1 MTHYSFKLKIMLFKI
16 ILILHIISGSTGL
29 LLGTFIL
36 LRKKGDQLHRNTGKI
51 FTLAM
56 VSTGLCAFYL
66 SVVHPNLFLFI
77 VGVFTIYLSI
87 SGYRMIQLKK
97 VHEGQKPQLFDTLLT
112 FAMVI
117 CSIIFFYIACKYL
130 VAKELFGLV
139 FALFGF
145 VSLRLCYTEYK
156 VYIGKITDK
165 KYWLKNH
172 IGRMT
177 GAYIAAFTAFLV
189 VNNTFLPP
197 ILAWSLPGIIGGIFI
212 SRTIKKLN

>member
-1 MTHYSFKLKIMLFKI
+1 MVHYSFKLKTMLFQI

-36 LRKKGDQLHRNTGKI
+36 IRKKGDQLHRNTGKI
-51 FTLAM
+51 FTIAM

-97 VHEGQKPQLFDTLLT
+97 AHEGQKPQLFDAILT

-117 CSIIFFYIACKYL
+117 CSFIFFYIAYKYL
-130 VAKELFGLV
+130 IVTELFGLV
-139 FALFGF
+139 FALFGL
-145 VSLRLCYTEYK
+145 VSLGLCFNEYK
-156 VYIGKITDK
+156 AYVGKVSDK
-165 KYWLKNH
+165 KYGLKNH

-189 VNNTFLPP
+189 VNNTFIPP
-197 ILAWSLPGIIGGIFI
+197 VLAWSLPGIIGGIFI

>member
-1 MTHYSFKLKIMLFKI
+1 MVFQI
-16 ILILHIISGSTGL
+16 ILVLHIISGSIGI

-36 LRKKGDQLHRNTGKI
+36 LRKKGDPLHRTTGKV
-51 FTLAM
+51 FTIAM

-66 SVVHPNLFLFI
+66 SIIHPNLFLFI
-77 VGVFTIYLSI
+77 VSVFTIYLSI

-97 VHEGQKPQLFDTLLT
+97 VHQGQKPQLFDTILT
-112 FAMVI
+112 IVMVI
-117 CSIIFFYIACKYL
+117 CSFLFFYRASKYL
-130 VAKELFGLV
+130 LAKEPFGLV
-139 FALFGF
+139 FALFGL
-145 VSLRLCYTEYK
+145 VSIRLCYSEFKAYTGK
-156 VYIGKITDK
+156 VTDK

-212 SRTIKKLN
+212 SKTLKKLN

>member
-1 MTHYSFKLKIMLFKI
+1 MVHYSFKLKTMLFQI
-16 ILILHIISGSTGL
+16 ILVLHIISGSTGL
-29 LLGTFIL
+29 LLGTYIL
-36 LRKKGDQLHRNTGKI
+36 LRKKGDQLHRNSGKL
-51 FTLAM
+51 FTIAM

-77 VGVFTIYLSI
+77 VGVFTVYLSI
-87 SGYRMIQLKK
+87 SGYRMVQLKK
-97 VHEGQKPQLFDTLLT
+97 VREGQKPQLFDTILT
-112 FAMVI
+112 FTMVI
-117 CSIIFFYIACKYL
+117 CSIIFFYIAYKYL
-130 VAKELFGLV
+130 VSKEVFGLV
-139 FALFGF
+139 FALFGL

-156 VYIGKITDK
+156 AYVGKVTDK

-212 SRTIKKLN
+212 SRAIKKLN

>member
-1 MTHYSFKLKIMLFKI
+1 MLFKI
-16 ILILHIISGSTGL
+16 ILILHIISGSIGL
-29 LLGTFIL
+29 LLGTLIL
-36 LRKKGDQLHRNTGKI
+36 IRRKGDQLHRNTGRI
-51 FTLAM
+51 FTVAM
-56 VSTGLCAFYL
+56 VSTGLCALYL
-66 SVVHPNLFLFI
+66 SAVHPNLFLFI

-87 SGYRMIQLKK
+87 SGYRMVQLKK
-97 VHEGQKPQLFDTLLT
+97 VHEGQKPQPFDTILT

-117 CSIIFFYIACKYL
+117 CSLIFFYIAYKYL
-130 VAKELFGLV
+130 VSKEVFGLV
-139 FALFGF
+139 FALFGL

-156 VYIGKITDK
+156 VYAGKVTDK

-189 VNNTFLPP
+189 VNNTFIPP
-197 ILAWSLPGIIGGIFI
+197 VLAWSLPGIIGGIFI